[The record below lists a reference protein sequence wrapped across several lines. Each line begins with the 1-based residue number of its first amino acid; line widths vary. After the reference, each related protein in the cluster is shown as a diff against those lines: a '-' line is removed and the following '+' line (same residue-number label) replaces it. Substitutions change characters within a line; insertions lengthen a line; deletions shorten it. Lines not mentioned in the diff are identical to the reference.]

1 VEVGSETLTIYLE
14 APPGDFDA
22 LAADV
27 TAMLDTLA
35 DSAG

>member
-1 VEVGSETLTIYLE
+1 MIYLE

-22 LAADV
+22 LAVDA